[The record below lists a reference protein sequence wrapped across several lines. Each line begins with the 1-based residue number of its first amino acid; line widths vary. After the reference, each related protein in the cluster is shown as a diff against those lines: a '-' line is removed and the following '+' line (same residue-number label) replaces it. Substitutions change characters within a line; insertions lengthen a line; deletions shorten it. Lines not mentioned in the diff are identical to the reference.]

1 MLLCM
6 GSVMRYFAS
15 TLVKILTVTSQFGG
29 SPPPRSFW
37 ADRLGLRYD
46 GRAEEAL
53 RINQMISPPATVE
66 VNSMEKAN
74 HCLQLTM
81 KAGVDSSF

>member
-1 MLLCM
+1 
-6 GSVMRYFAS
+6 MRYFAS
-15 TLVKILTVTSQFGG
+15 TLAKILTVTSQFGG
-29 SPPPRSFW
+29 VPPRSFW

-53 RINQMISPPATVE
+53 RINQMISPPDTVE
-66 VNSMEKAN
+66 VNSMEEAN
-74 HCLQLTM
+74 YCLHLTM